1 MKSKG
6 FTLIE
11 LVVVIIILGILA
23 VTAAPKFLNINRDAR
38 IASLEGFVGAVKA
51 ANSIVVSKATIAG
64 VESAKV
70 ETNIPNTDLYVLDG
84 HMSIKPEHIEAAMN
98 VDGFMMTDYERTN
111 VPSTFIYLADKEM
124 TVPELKVMGCFIQ
137 LTRSIKMQDGS
148 DVIDTGDLTVNKFY
162 DGC

>member
-23 VTAAPKFLNINRDAR
+23 VAVAPKFLNISRDAR
-38 IASLEGFVGAVKA
+38 IASLDGFVGAVKS
-51 ANSIVVSKATIAG
+51 ANSIVMSKAVLAG
-64 VESAKV
+64 VASAKV

-84 HMSIKPEHIEAAMN
+84 NMSIKPEHIEAAMN
-98 VDGFMMTDYERTN
+98 VDGFMITDYSLNERI
-111 VPSTFIYLADKEM
+111 PSAFVYLGDKKLEY
-124 TVPELKVMGCFIQ
+124 PELRAMRCSVLLSRSVVGGDIV
-137 LTRSIKMQDGS
+137 TRELQVEKI
-148 DVIDTGDLTVNKFY
+148 Y